1 MADYLDPD
9 LCVIGAGSGG
19 LTVAAAAR
27 ALDASVVLIER
38 GKMGG
43 DCLNYGCVP
52 SKSLIA
58 AAKRAHVFRSSA
70 PFGIAAEEPKVNF
83 GRLNEHIKTVIA
95 GIAPHDS
102 VERYEGL
109 GATVIQGTARFA
121 DRRTIEVEGQRVRA
135 RRFVIATGSRPAVP
149 PIEGL
154 DEVDY
159 LTNETIFDLTAKPSH
174 LMIIGA
180 GPIGLELAQ
189 AYSRLGSE
197 VTVFEMAEPL
207 HHEDPELS
215 GIALRAVRKDG
226 VSVHG
231 GATVV
236 SVAAKGNAIA
246 VNADTGSG
254 EEEVTGS
261 HLLVATGRQPN
272 IEELDLDAAGV
283 RLDGGRIRVGRNLKT
298 TNRRIYAIGDLAGDM
313 HFTHTAGYHAGL
325 VVRNALFRLPVSV
338 NAAIVPRV
346 TYTDPEI
353 AHIGPTESEARERY
367 GDKFKVL
374 RWDYAN
380 NDRLR
385 TERRQD
391 GLLKVITDR
400 KGRILGAGAV
410 GPNAGEVIAFYSLA
424 IANRLR
430 IGAFTKAVMPYPTL
444 NEVTQ
449 RIAYEYYRDQ
459 LSNPWLK
466 RLLELNRLFG

>member
-19 LTVAAAAR
+19 LTVTAAAR

-38 GKMGG
+38 SKMGG

-58 AAKRAHVFRSSA
+58 AARRAHTFRSSA

-95 GIAPHDS
+95 TIAPHDS
-102 VERYEGL
+102 VERFEGL
-109 GATVIQGTARFA
+109 GATVIQGTASFL
-121 DRRTIEVEGQRVRA
+121 DRRTVEVDGQRVRA

-154 DEVDY
+154 DDIDF
-159 LTNETIFDLTAKPSH
+159 LTNETIFDLTAKPTH
-174 LMIIGA
+174 LLVIGA

-189 AYSRLGSE
+189 AYRRLGSQ
-197 VTVFEMAEPL
+197 VTVFEMAQPL
-207 HHEDPELS
+207 HREDPELS
-215 GIALRAVRKDG
+215 EIALRAVRKDG
-226 VSVHG
+226 VSIHG
-231 GATVV
+231 GAKVISAHQKGGDVV
-236 SVAAKGNAIA
+236 V
-246 VNADTGSG
+246 VADTGSG

-261 HLLVATGRQPN
+261 HLLVATGRLPN
-272 IEELDLDAAGV
+272 IEALGLDAAGV
-283 RLDGGRIRVGRNLKT
+283 GVEGGRIRLGRGLKT

-338 NAAIVPRV
+338 NEQIIPRA
-346 TYTDPEI
+346 TYTDPQI
-353 AHIGPTESEARERY
+353 AHVGPTEAEARERF
-367 GDKFKVL
+367 GNGFKVL

-385 TERRQD
+385 TERRSD

-410 GPNAGEVIAFYSLA
+410 GPNAAEVIAFYSLA
-424 IANRLR
+424 VANGLG
-430 IGAFTKAVMPYPTL
+430 IGAFTKTVMPYPTL

-459 LSNPWLK
+459 LSNPWLR